1 MVKNE
6 SLFYVIGV
14 KMNNSRFTSLQPK
27 IKSTLT
33 VFLNLNKYNKES
45 LFNSTKIVMC
55 EYVCL
60 CVFVCTWPGEVIGGV
75 KQSA

>member
-1 MVKNE
+1 MAKNE
-6 SLFYVIGV
+6 SLIYVDDV

-33 VFLNLNKYNKES
+33 VLLHLNKYNKES
-45 LFNSTKIVMC
+45 LINSMKIVMC

-60 CVFVCTWPGEVIGGV
+60 CVFVCTWPGEVRG
-75 KQSA
+75 S